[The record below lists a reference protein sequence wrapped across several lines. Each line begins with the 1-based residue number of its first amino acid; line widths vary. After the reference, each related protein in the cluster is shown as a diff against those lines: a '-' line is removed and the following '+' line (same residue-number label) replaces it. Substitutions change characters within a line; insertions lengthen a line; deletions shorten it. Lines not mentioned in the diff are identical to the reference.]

1 MKDKVS
7 AEIVE
12 NWLKGWCLSRE
23 VSFPVQYK
31 SGFHVMVGDEK
42 QKERFVFPEL
52 NDDFFELADL
62 IDEPWVYLK
71 VSTSPEEF
79 IEKIPERWKLQPQG
93 YMMTCFHS
101 MNFPEISLA
110 EGYHL
115 EFSEYN
121 TTFVVR
127 IVAENGEQASIG
139 RVSLINGAAIAIYDR
154 IITEKNHQRKGLASF
169 LLKELEKIALSKGF
183 SNNLLVAT
191 EEGRRLYET
200 LGWKMYCLHSSIVIP
215 SET

>member
-31 SGFHVMVGDEK
+31 SGFKVIVGDEK

-52 NDDFFELADL
+52 NDDFFQLAHS
-62 IDEPWVYLK
+62 IDEPWIYLK
-71 VSTSPEEF
+71 VSTSPDELM
-79 IEKIPERWKLQPQG
+79 EKIPERWKLQPQG
-93 YMMTCFHS
+93 YMMTCFHP
-101 MNFPEISLA
+101 MTFPEISLA

-139 RVSLINGAAIAIYDR
+139 RVSLIDDVAVYDR
-154 IITEKNHQRKGLASF
+154 IVTEINHQRKGLATF

-191 EEGRRLYET
+191 EEGKRLYET
-200 LGWKMYCLHSSIVIP
+200 LGWEMYCLHTSVVIP
-215 SET
+215 SEI

>member
-1 MKDKVS
+1 MKDK

-23 VSFPVQYK
+23 VPFPVQYK
-31 SGFHVMVGDEK
+31 SGFKVFVGDEK
-42 QKERFVFPEL
+42 QKERYVFPEL
-52 NDDFFELADL
+52 NEDFFQLAQE

-71 VSTSPEEF
+71 VSTSPDQF
-79 IEKIPERWKLQPQG
+79 IENIPEKWELQPQG
-93 YMMTCFHS
+93 YLMTCFHP
-101 MNFPEISLA
+101 MKFPETSLA

-121 TTFVVR
+121 ITFVVK

-139 RVSLINGAAIAIYDR
+139 RVSLIDDVAVYDR
-154 IITEKNHQRKGLASF
+154 IITEIPHQRKGLASF

-191 EEGRRLYET
+191 EEGKFLYET
-200 LGWKMYCLHSSIVIP
+200 LGWKVYCLHTSIVIP
-215 SET
+215 SEN

>member
-12 NWLKGWCLSRE
+12 KWLKGWCLSRE
-23 VSFPVQYK
+23 VPFPVPYK

-52 NDDFFELADL
+52 NDDFFQLAHS

-71 VSTSPEEF
+71 VSTSPDEF
-79 IEKIPERWKLQPQG
+79 INKIPERWKLQPQG
-93 YMMTCFHS
+93 YMMTCFQP
-101 MNFPEISLA
+101 MNFPQISLA

-127 IVAENGEQASIG
+127 IAAENGEQASIG
-139 RVSLINGAAIAIYDR
+139 RVSLIDDIAVYDR
-154 IITEKNHQRKGLASF
+154 IITEKDHQRKGLATF
-169 LLKELEKIALSKGF
+169 LLKELETIALSKGIT
-183 SNNLLVAT
+183 NNLLVAT
-191 EEGRRLYET
+191 EEGKLLYET
-200 LGWKMYCLHSSIVIP
+200 LGWKMYCLHTSVVIP
-215 SET
+215 LEN

>member
-1 MKDKVS
+1 MKDRVS
-7 AEIVE
+7 VEIVE

-31 SGFHVMVGDEK
+31 SGFHVMVGDET
-42 QKERFVFPEL
+42 QKERFVFPQL
-52 NDDFFELADL
+52 NDDFFQLADS

-71 VSTSPEEF
+71 VSASPEEF
-79 IEKIPERWKLQPQG
+79 EGKIPERWKLQAQG
-93 YMMTCFHS
+93 YMMTCFHP

-139 RVSLINGAAIAIYDR
+139 RVSLINTVAVYDR

-183 SNNLLVAT
+183 SKNLLVAT
-191 EEGRRLYET
+191 EEGKLLYET
-200 LGWKMYCLHSSIVIP
+200 LGWKVYCLHSSIVIP

>member
-1 MKDKVS
+1 MKDK

-31 SGFHVMVGDEK
+31 SGFKVFVGDEK
-42 QKERFVFPEL
+42 QKERYVFPEL
-52 NDDFFELADL
+52 NEDFFQLAQE

-71 VSTSPEEF
+71 VSTSPDQF
-79 IEKIPERWKLQPQG
+79 IENIPEKWELQPQG
-93 YMMTCFHS
+93 YLMTCFHP
-101 MNFPEISLA
+101 MKFQEISLA
-110 EGYHL
+110 KGYHL

-121 TTFVVR
+121 TTFVVK

-139 RVSLINGAAIAIYDR
+139 RVSLIDDVAVYDR
-154 IITEKNHQRKGLASF
+154 IITEIPHQRKGLASF
-169 LLKELEKIALSKGF
+169 LLKELEIIALSKGF

-191 EEGRRLYET
+191 EEGKFLYET
-200 LGWKMYCLHSSIVIP
+200 LGWKVYCLHTSIVIP
-215 SET
+215 SEN

>member
-23 VSFPVQYK
+23 VPFPVQYK
-31 SGFHVMVGDEK
+31 SGFNVIVGDET
-42 QKERFVFPEL
+42 QKERFVFPQL
-52 NDDFFELADL
+52 NNDFFELADS
-62 IDEPWVYLK
+62 IEEPWIYIK
-71 VSTSPEEF
+71 VSTSPDEF
-79 IEKIPERWKLQPQG
+79 MGKIPERWKLQSQG
-93 YMMTCFHS
+93 YMMTCFHP

-121 TTFVVR
+121 TTFVVS

-139 RVSLINGAAIAIYDR
+139 RVSLINDVAVYDR

-191 EEGRRLYET
+191 EEGKLLYET
-200 LGWKMYCLHSSIVIP
+200 LGWQMYCLHSSIVIP

>member
-1 MKDKVS
+1 MKDKVL
-7 AEIVE
+7 AKIVE
-12 NWLKGWCLSRE
+12 KWLKGWCLSRE
-23 VSFPVQYK
+23 VSFPVPYK
-31 SGFHVMVGDEK
+31 SGFRVFVGDEK

-52 NDDFFELADL
+52 NDDFFELANS

-71 VSTSPEEF
+71 ISTSPDEF
-79 IEKIPERWKLQPQG
+79 TGKIPARWKLQPQG
-93 YMMTCFHS
+93 YLMTCFQP

-127 IVAENGEQASIG
+127 VVAENGEQASIG
-139 RVSLINGAAIAIYDR
+139 RVSLIDDVAVYDR

-191 EEGRRLYET
+191 EEGKLLYET
-200 LGWKMYCLHSSIVIP
+200 LGWKMYCLHTSVVIP
-215 SET
+215 SEE

>member
-31 SGFHVMVGDEK
+31 SGLHVIVGDEK

-52 NDDFFELADL
+52 NDDFFQLAHS
-62 IDEPWVYLK
+62 IDIPWIYLK
-71 VSTSPEEF
+71 VSTSPDELMG
-79 IEKIPERWKLQPQG
+79 KIPERWKLQPQG
-93 YMMTCFHS
+93 YMMTCFQP

-139 RVSLINGAAIAIYDR
+139 RVSLIDNIAVYDR
-154 IITEKNHQRKGLASF
+154 IVTEINHQRKGLATF

-191 EEGRRLYET
+191 EEGKRLYET
-200 LGWKMYCLHSSIVIP
+200 LGWKMYCLHTSVVIP
-215 SET
+215 SEN

>member
-12 NWLKGWCLSRE
+12 KWLKGWCLSRE
-23 VSFPVQYK
+23 VPFPVPYK

-52 NDDFFELADL
+52 NDDFFQLAHS

-71 VSTSPEEF
+71 VSTSPDEF
-79 IEKIPERWKLQPQG
+79 INKIPERWKLQPQG
-93 YMMTCFHS
+93 YMMTCFQP
-101 MNFPEISLA
+101 MNFPQISLA

-127 IVAENGEQASIG
+127 IAAENGEQASIG
-139 RVSLINGAAIAIYDR
+139 RVSLIDDIAVYDR
-154 IITEKNHQRKGLASF
+154 IITEKNHQRKGLATF
-169 LLKELEKIALSKGF
+169 LLKELEKIALSKGIT
-183 SNNLLVAT
+183 NNLLVAT
-191 EEGRRLYET
+191 EEGKLLYET
-200 LGWKMYCLHSSIVIP
+200 LGWKMYCLHTSVVIP
-215 SET
+215 LEN

>member
-1 MKDKVS
+1 MKDKT
-7 AEIVE
+7 EIVKS
-12 NWLKGWCLSRE
+12 WLRGWCLSRE

-31 SGFHVMVGDEK
+31 SGFNVFVGDEK
-42 QKERFVFPEL
+42 QKERYVFPEL
-52 NDDFFELADL
+52 NEDFFQLARS

-71 VSTSPEEF
+71 VSTSSEQVMGN
-79 IEKIPERWKLQPQG
+79 IPEKWKLQAQG
-93 YMMTCFHS
+93 YLMTCFHP
-101 MNFPEISLA
+101 MIFPEICLT

-139 RVSLINGAAIAIYDR
+139 RVSLIDDVAVYDR
-154 IITEKNHQRKGLASF
+154 IVTEINHQRKGLASF

-183 SNNLLVAT
+183 ANNLLVAT
-191 EEGRRLYET
+191 EEGKLLYEN
-200 LGWKMYCLHSSIVIP
+200 LGWKEYALHTSIVIP
-215 SET
+215 A

>member
-12 NWLKGWCLSRE
+12 SWLKGWCLSRE

-31 SGFHVMVGDEK
+31 SGFKVIVGDEK

-52 NDDFFELADL
+52 NDDFFQLAHS
-62 IDEPWVYLK
+62 IDVPWIHLK
-71 VSTSPEEF
+71 VSTSPDELMG
-79 IEKIPERWKLQPQG
+79 KIPERWQLQAQG
-93 YMMTCFHS
+93 YLMTCFHQ
-101 MNFPEISLA
+101 MTFPEISLA

-139 RVSLINGAAIAIYDR
+139 RVSLIDNVAVYDR
-154 IITEKNHQRKGLASF
+154 IVTEINHQRKGLATF
-169 LLKELEKIALSKGF
+169 LLKELEKIALSKRVT
-183 SNNLLVAT
+183 NNLLVAT
-191 EEGRRLYET
+191 EEGKRLYET
-200 LGWKMYCLHSSIVIP
+200 LGWKMYCLHTSVVIP
-215 SET
+215 SKI

>member
-12 NWLKGWCLSRE
+12 NWPKGWCLSRE

-31 SGFHVMVGDEK
+31 SGFKVIVGDEK

-52 NDDFFELADL
+52 NDDFFQLVHS
-62 IDEPWVYLK
+62 IDTPWVYLK
-71 VSTSPEEF
+71 VSTSPDELMG
-79 IEKIPERWKLQPQG
+79 KIPERWKLQPQG
-93 YMMTCFHS
+93 YMMSCFHP
-101 MNFPEISLA
+101 MTFPEISLA

-139 RVSLINGAAIAIYDR
+139 RVSLIDDVAVYDR
-154 IITEKNHQRKGLASF
+154 IVTEINHQRKGLASF

-191 EEGRRLYET
+191 EEGKLLYEN
-200 LGWKMYCLHSSIVIP
+200 LGWEIYALHSSIVIP
-215 SET
+215 WEEK